1 MVVVEV
7 IVVEAHCYICCTFGV
22 IVTDGAMYTGVQLEV
37 LASVVGPSIIEW
49 KVVDA
54 LVGVVKPNFCVYVG
68 QVFIPMLTGIDQG
81 KGKDSITEKG

>member
-1 MVVVEV
+1 M
-7 IVVEAHCYICCTFGV
+7 
-22 IVTDGAMYTGVQLEV
+22 
-37 LASVVGPSIIEW
+37 
-49 KVVDA
+49 VDA